1 MQKNTQYLAKTMKI
15 IYFAVFI
22 LALFVISDGKEQI
35 SLLEQNPVVSELNKT
50 IDNNYKIVKANDITT
65 DIEMEQG
72 LISQDYTVRVN
83 KEREKEEYVK
93 ISNEIINSVKNNY
106 SGSIGKITINFIK
119 KKGDILLHNVIYS
132 PNN

>member
-119 KKGDILLHNVIYS
+119 KKGDVLLHNVIYS